1 MFYVFISPEF
11 SPSLWPFTRLLFYM
25 TCIEFFDLLKLRKAS
40 YTHHRDTWSLDQKNV
55 FFFAEN
61 KLLKWKLTAAGL
73 ITIREMFALNIPET
87 FPHLPR
93 ETQAS
98 VHLQI
103 YYFQETT
110 TCSIKLVVV
119 VVLIEEAFFWQA
131 FQACHTC
138 PIFVWLFC
146 HELDYVIC

>member
-1 MFYVFISPEF
+1 MFS
-11 SPSLWPFTRLLFYM
+11 SSLRTNYSN
-25 TCIEFFDLLKLRKAS
+25 ES
-40 YTHHRDTWSLDQKNV
+40 S
-55 FFFAEN
+55 
-61 KLLKWKLTAAGL
+61 AGL

-87 FPHLPR
+87 FPHLPH

-98 VHLQI
+98 VYLQI
-103 YYFQETT
+103 YYFQET

-138 PIFVWLFC
+138 PIFVELFC

>member
-1 MFYVFISPEF
+1 MFS
-11 SPSLWPFTRLLFYM
+11 SSLRTNYSN
-25 TCIEFFDLLKLRKAS
+25 ES
-40 YTHHRDTWSLDQKNV
+40 S
-55 FFFAEN
+55 
-61 KLLKWKLTAAGL
+61 AGL

-98 VHLQI
+98 VYLQI

-110 TCSIKLVVV
+110 TCSIKLVV

-138 PIFVWLFC
+138 PMFV
-146 HELDYVIC
+146 

>member
-1 MFYVFISPEF
+1 
-11 SPSLWPFTRLLFYM
+11 M

-40 YTHHRDTWSLDQKNV
+40 YTHHRDTWIRKMFSSSLRTNYSN
-55 FFFAEN
+55 ESS
-61 KLLKWKLTAAGL
+61 AGL

-87 FPHLPR
+87 FPHLPH

-98 VHLQI
+98 VYLQI

-138 PIFVWLFC
+138 PIFV
-146 HELDYVIC
+146 